1 MHIYLVGFMAVGK
14 TTFGKKLARALA
26 LPFIDTD
33 KLIETRTNKSI
44 EKLFA
49 ELGEDKFRE
58 LETEVL
64 HSLPI
69 NKTHV
74 VATGGGLP
82 CYNNNMEYINKSGF
96 TVYLCAETAFIYSR
110 LIQAKTPRPLVK
122 GLKGE
127 QLLQFITDKLA
138 AREPFYNQSKLVIEL
153 PVKDPESLVNTVV
166 SAYRDWISQA

>member
-33 KLIETRTNKSI
+33 KLIETHTNKSI
-44 EKLFA
+44 EQLFA

-64 HSLPI
+64 HNIPI
-69 NKTHV
+69 NKIHV

-82 CYNNNMEYINKSGF
+82 CYNNNMEYLNKSGF

-110 LIQAKTPRPLVK
+110 LMQAKIPRPLVK

-127 QLLQFITDKLA
+127 QLLQFITHKLT
-138 AREPFYNQSKLVIEL
+138 ARQPFYNQSKQIIKL
-153 PVKDPESLVNTVV
+153 PEKDPETLVNTVV
-166 SAYRDWISQA
+166 LAYRDWVAQA